1 MLYFYIIYSRD
12 LHNNDFD
19 YLPIPK
25 GGWPEL
31 RYLYLYGIPSLY
43 RAPVPNDC
51 PKLQGAVFTYTY
63 HCCAFE
69 SFSPSDWHKPSNPY
83 VPPIIELPSRI
94 SDIEHEPTTSPDT
107 ISANATYICQF
118 YIEMFNTTVFCEI
131 DETVPDIPI
140 INRTE
145 IEIIRRLAIAS
156 IPPNNSF
163 ACYPRAD
170 PMAPCEDLLGSWA
183 LRVLIWVVFVV
194 TLFGNGLVLTV
205 ILASPKPPR
214 RLGPPIVDRKV
225 SQFYI
230 SQLAVADIGIG
241 VYLGFLA
248 VVDLKTFGKQDFYQ
262 MALSWQYGPGCLT
275 AGFIAILSSELSVYI
290 LVIIT
295 LEHLYVY
302 KRAMIA
308 TKMHM
313 CNAILI
319 ILFSWIFAGVC
330 ATLPLIGY
338 NSYTTVAICLPF
350 DVISTEGKYYIAFV
364 MGINLLAFIIVAACN
379 LYLYCRLGKISSIT
393 ASDSKMFRMVFVLI
407 ITDFICWAP
416 LVIISLAALFRQDLI
431 RTGHFKW
438 FAPLCRLGK
447 ISSITASD
455 SKMFRM
461 VFVLIITD
469 FICWAPL
476 VIISLAALFRQ
487 DLIRTGHFK
496 WFAVLVLPINACANP
511 FLYGLLTEKFKHQM
525 QGMCHSAKR
534 LLPGHRASGIRP
546 QQLHSRRNSISLG
559 EIHRPSYTS
568 SIGIPTFSSSLGQN
582 SPGSM
587 SSSSISSSSAPF
599 LGRRASL
606 PTLGTDG
613 LRIGSPRGMIRFL
626 PTPLNDSMPELTSN
640 ESSEPYYP
648 LSYPRFMLEKPMAK
662 AKLTLAT
669 VKEQAT
675 VPVKIQPVSE
685 YSVETEEEMIAI
697 AEIKKSGEGTAF
709 HKISPRVHHNSDE
722 RSGTDSPSLGIG
734 SSVQGTDED
743 SHSITSLCLEP
754 SSTLNN
760 NNHPVMCVFKE
771 TDV

>member
-1 MLYFYIIYSRD
+1 MYSRD

-31 RYLYLYGIPSLY
+31 RYLYLYGTPSLY
-43 RAPVPNDC
+43 RAPVPKDC
-51 PKLQGAVFTYTY
+51 PRLQGAVFTYTY

-83 VPPIIELPSRI
+83 VPPMIKLPSRI
-94 SDIEHEPTTSPDT
+94 SDVEHEPTTSPDT
-107 ISANATYICQF
+107 KGTNASHVCEFWKMLNITG
-118 YIEMFNTTVFCEI
+118 FCDI
-131 DETVPDIPI
+131 DETAPDIPI

-145 IEIIRRLAIAS
+145 IEIFRRLAIAS

-241 VYLGFLA
+241 IYLGFLA

-295 LEHLYVY
+295 LERLYVY

-319 ILFSWIFAGVC
+319 ILFGWIFAGVC

-350 DVISTEGKYYIAFV
+350 DVVSTEGKYYIAFV

-379 LYLYCRLGKISSIT
+379 LYLY
-393 ASDSKMFRMVFVLI
+393 
-407 ITDFICWAP
+407 
-416 LVIISLAALFRQDLI
+416 
-431 RTGHFKW
+431 
-438 FAPLCRLGK
+438 CRLGK

-662 AKLTLAT
+662 TKLTLAT

-675 VPVKIQPVSE
+675 VPVKNQPVSE
-685 YSVETEEEMIAI
+685 YGVETEEEMIAI

-743 SHSITSLCLEP
+743 SHSITSLCLDP

-760 NNHPVMCVFKE
+760 NNHPVMCVFEE

>member
-1 MLYFYIIYSRD
+1 MYCRD
-12 LHNNDFD
+12 LHDNDFD
-19 YLPIPK
+19 HLPIPK

-31 RYLYLYGIPSLY
+31 RYLYLYGNPSLY
-43 RAPVPNDC
+43 RAPEPKHC

-69 SFSPSDWHKPSNPY
+69 AFAPPNWHKPSSPY

-94 SDIEHEPTTSPDT
+94 GDIEEVTTSPDT
-107 ISANATYICQF
+107 KDVNASYICDF
-118 YIEMFNTTVFCEI
+118 YRQLNISGFCAE
-131 DETVPDIPI
+131 DETTLDIPI
-140 INRTE
+140 INKTE
-145 IEIIRRLAIAS
+145 IEIIRRLAVAA
-156 IPPNNSF
+156 IPPNNTF

-241 VYLGFLA
+241 IYLGFLA

-295 LEHLYVY
+295 LERLYVY
-302 KRAMIA
+302 KRAMVA

-319 ILFSWIFAGVC
+319 ILFGWIFAGAC
-330 ATLPLIGY
+330 ATLPLVGF
-338 NSYTTVAICLPF
+338 NSYTSVAICLPF
-350 DVISTEGKYYIAFV
+350 DVLTTKGKYYIGIL

-393 ASDSKMFRMVFVLI
+393 TSDSKMFRMVFVLI

-416 LVIISLAALFRQDLI
+416 LVTLSLAALFRQDLI
-431 RTGHFKW
+431 RTN
-438 FAPLCRLGK
+438 
-447 ISSITASD
+447 
-455 SKMFRM
+455 
-461 VFVLIITD
+461 
-469 FICWAPL
+469 
-476 VIISLAALFRQ
+476 
-487 DLIRTGHFK
+487 HFK

-511 FLYGLLTEKFKHQM
+511 FLYGLLTEKFKHRM
-525 QGMCHSAKR
+525 QNMCHSAKR
-534 LLPGHRASGIRP
+534 ILPGYRASGIRP
-546 QQLHSRRNSISLG
+546 QQQRNRRNSISMG
-559 EIHRPSYTS
+559 EVHRPSYTS
-568 SIGIPTFSSSLGQN
+568 SIGLPTYSHSLGQN

-606 PTLGTDG
+606 PALGTDG
-613 LRIGSPRGMIRFL
+613 LRIGSPRAMIRFL

-640 ESSEPYYP
+640 ESSEPFYP
-648 LSYPRFMLEKPMAK
+648 LSYPRFMFEKPIAK
-662 AKLTLAT
+662 TKLTLAT
-669 VKEQAT
+669 VREQAT
-675 VPVKIQPVSE
+675 EPNRNQPVSKND
-685 YSVETEEEMIAI
+685 VETKEEEMIGI
-697 AEIKKSGEGTAF
+697 ANVKNSSEGTVLD
-709 HKISPRVHHNSDE
+709 KISPRVTHSVLFCPILFC
-722 RSGTDSPSLGIG
+722 SFKSISLAMY
-734 SSVQGTDED
+734 V
-743 SHSITSLCLEP
+743 LFP
-754 SSTLNN
+754 
-760 NNHPVMCVFKE
+760 
-771 TDV
+771 

>member
-1 MLYFYIIYSRD
+1 MCFSAVLYQYIESLMFLEVARGAIAPLNLPLNIVILPNSITLYCYINMYIIYSRD
-12 LHNNDFD
+12 LHDNDFD
-19 YLPIPK
+19 HLPIPK

-31 RYLYLYGIPSLY
+31 RYLYLYDIPSLY
-43 RAPVPNDC
+43 RAPEPKDC

-69 SFSPSDWHKPSNPY
+69 SFAPPDWHKPSSPY
-83 VPPIIELPSRI
+83 VPPIVELPSRI
-94 SDIEHEPTTSPDT
+94 SDNEEVTLPPDT
-107 ISANATYICQF
+107 IGTNESFICNFYREKYNITDFCVDHEAT
-118 YIEMFNTTVFCEI
+118 
-131 DETVPDIPI
+131 PDLPIPN
-140 INRTE
+140 INKTE
-145 IEIIRRLAIAS
+145 IEIIRRLAVAS

-163 ACYPRAD
+163 ACYPQAD

-241 VYLGFLA
+241 IYLGFLA
-248 VVDLKTFGKQDFYQ
+248 VVDLKTFGKQEFYQ

-295 LEHLYVY
+295 LERLYVY

-319 ILFSWIFAGVC
+319 ILFGWIFAGAC
-330 ATLPLIGY
+330 ATLPLVGF
-338 NSYTTVAICLPF
+338 NSYTSVAICLPF
-350 DVISTEGKYYIAFV
+350 DVITTKGKCYIAV
-364 MGINLLAFIIVAACN
+364 LMGINLLAFLVVAACN
-379 LYLYCRLGKISSIT
+379 FYLYCRLGKISSIT
-393 ASDSKMFRMVFVLI
+393 TSDSKMFRMVFVLI

-416 LVIISLAALFRQDLI
+416 LVTLSLAALFRQDLV
-431 RTGHFKW
+431 RT
-438 FAPLCRLGK
+438 
-447 ISSITASD
+447 S
-455 SKMFRM
+455 
-461 VFVLIITD
+461 
-469 FICWAPL
+469 
-476 VIISLAALFRQ
+476 
-487 DLIRTGHFK
+487 HFK

-525 QGMCHSAKR
+525 ENMCHNAKR
-534 LLPGHRASGIRP
+534 ILPGHRTSGIRP
-546 QQLHSRRNSISLG
+546 QQQRNRRNSISLG
-559 EIHRPSYTS
+559 EIHRPSYSS
-568 SIGIPTFSSSLGQN
+568 SIGLSAFSHSLGQN

-606 PTLGTDG
+606 PALGSEG
-613 LRIGSPRGMIRFL
+613 LRIGSPRAMIRFL
-626 PTPLNDSMPELTSN
+626 PTPLNDSMPELTTSN
-640 ESSEPYYP
+640 ESSEPFYP
-648 LSYPRFMLEKPMAK
+648 LSYPRFMFEKPTTK
-662 AKLTLAT
+662 TKLTLAT

-675 VPVKIQPVSE
+675 EPIKNQPV
-685 YSVETEEEMIAI
+685 YKNGVETNEEEMIGI
-697 AEIKKSGEGTAF
+697 ADTKNSSEGTVLD
-709 HKISPRVHHNSDE
+709 KISPRVHHNSDE

-743 SHSITSLCLEP
+743 SHSINSLCLEP
-754 SSTLNN
+754 ASTLNN
-760 NNHPVMCVFKE
+760 NHPVICVFEE

>member
-1 MLYFYIIYSRD
+1 
-12 LHNNDFD
+12 
-19 YLPIPK
+19 
-25 GGWPEL
+25 
-31 RYLYLYGIPSLY
+31 
-43 RAPVPNDC
+43 
-51 PKLQGAVFTYTY
+51 
-63 HCCAFE
+63 
-69 SFSPSDWHKPSNPY
+69 
-83 VPPIIELPSRI
+83 
-94 SDIEHEPTTSPDT
+94 
-107 ISANATYICQF
+107 
-118 YIEMFNTTVFCEI
+118 
-131 DETVPDIPI
+131 
-140 INRTE
+140 
-145 IEIIRRLAIAS
+145 
-156 IPPNNSF
+156 
-163 ACYPRAD
+163 
-170 PMAPCEDLLGSWA
+170 MAPCEDLLGSWA

-241 VYLGFLA
+241 IYLGFLA

-295 LEHLYVY
+295 LERLYVY

-319 ILFSWIFAGVC
+319 ILFGWIFAGAC
-330 ATLPLIGY
+330 ATLPLVGF
-338 NSYTTVAICLPF
+338 NSYTSVAICLPF
-350 DVISTEGKYYIAFV
+350 DVITTEGKFYIGVV

-393 ASDSKMFRMVFVLI
+393 TSDSKMFRMVFVLI

-416 LVIISLAALFRQDLI
+416 LVTVSLAALFRQDLI
-431 RTGHFKW
+431 RT
-438 FAPLCRLGK
+438 
-447 ISSITASD
+447 S
-455 SKMFRM
+455 
-461 VFVLIITD
+461 
-469 FICWAPL
+469 
-476 VIISLAALFRQ
+476 
-487 DLIRTGHFK
+487 HFK
-496 WFAVLVLPINACANP
+496 WFAVLVLPVNACANP

-534 LLPGHRASGIRP
+534 LLPGHHASGIRP
-546 QQLHSRRNSISLG
+546 QQLNSRRNSISLG
-559 EIHRPSYTS
+559 EVHRPSYTS
-568 SIGIPTFSSSLGQN
+568 SIGLPTFSHSLGQN

-606 PTLGTDG
+606 PALGTDG
-613 LRIGSPRGMIRFL
+613 LRIGSPRAMIRFL

-648 LSYPRFMLEKPMAK
+648 LSYPRFMLEKPVAK

-675 VPVKIQPVSE
+675 ERVKRQPVSE
-685 YSVETEEEMIAI
+685 NDVETKEEMIGI
-697 AEIKKSGEGTAF
+697 ADTKNSGEGCALE
-709 HKISPRVHHNSDE
+709 KISPRVHHNSDE

-743 SHSITSLCLEP
+743 SHSISSLCLEP
-754 SSTLNN
+754 STTLN
-760 NNHPVMCVFKE
+760 NNHPVMCVFEE

>member
-1 MLYFYIIYSRD
+1 MLHFYIIYSRD

-19 YLPIPK
+19 HLPIPK
-25 GGWPEL
+25 SGWPEL

-43 RAPVPNDC
+43 RAPVPKDC

-69 SFSPSDWHKPSNPY
+69 SFAPPDWHKPSSPY
-83 VPPIIELPSRI
+83 VPPIIKLPSRVG
-94 SDIEHEPTTSPDT
+94 DLEYEPTTSPDT
-107 ISANATYICQF
+107 RASNASYLCDF
-118 YIEMFNTTVFCEI
+118 YRINYNLSLFCDF
-131 DETVPDIPI
+131 DESLPDIPI

-145 IEIIRRLAIAS
+145 IEIVRRLAIAS
-156 IPPNNSF
+156 IPPNDSF

-194 TLFGNGLVLTV
+194 TLFVNGLVLTV

-241 VYLGFLA
+241 IYLGFLA

-295 LEHLYVY
+295 LERLYVY

-319 ILFSWIFAGVC
+319 ILFGWIFAGAC

-338 NSYTTVAICLPF
+338 NSYTSVAICLPF
-350 DVISTEGKYYIAFV
+350 DVITTEGKYYIGV
-364 MGINLLAFIIVAACN
+364 LMGINLLAFIIVAVCN

-393 ASDSKMFRMVFVLI
+393 TSDSKMFRMVFVLI

-416 LVIISLAALFRQDLI
+416 LVTVSLAALFRQDLI
-431 RTGHFKW
+431 RT
-438 FAPLCRLGK
+438 
-447 ISSITASD
+447 S
-455 SKMFRM
+455 
-461 VFVLIITD
+461 
-469 FICWAPL
+469 
-476 VIISLAALFRQ
+476 
-487 DLIRTGHFK
+487 HFK

-546 QQLHSRRNSISLG
+546 QQLHSRRSSISLG
-559 EIHRPSYTS
+559 EVHRPSYTS
-568 SIGIPTFSSSLGQN
+568 SIGLPTFSHSLGQS

-606 PTLGTDG
+606 PALGTDG
-613 LRIGSPRGMIRFL
+613 LRIGSPRAMIRFL

-640 ESSEPYYP
+640 ESSEASYT
-648 LSYPRFMLEKPMAK
+648 LSYPRFMFEKPVAK
-662 AKLTLAT
+662 NKLTLPT

-675 VPVKIQPVSE
+675 VPVKNQPVPE
-685 YSVETEEEMIAI
+685 NEVESKEEMIGINFA
-697 AEIKKSGEGTAF
+697 GGTAVE
-709 HKISPRVHHNSDE
+709 KISPRVHHNSDE

-743 SHSITSLCLEP
+743 SHSITSLCLES
-754 SSTLNN
+754 SSTLN
-760 NNHPVMCVFKE
+760 NNHPVMCVFEE